1 MLLPLI
7 GPRLHGW
14 LDDLVALL
22 YVAGALILGLHG
34 LALTVALGGAAV
46 HFTLTRLT
54 NYPQGTLKLIPFR
67 VHAFI
72 ELSEGIAVLAA
83 TWLLVHDAAA
93 LERGF
98 LTVMGLT
105 QFGAFALSDYSWPPP
120 LSPR

>member
-7 GPRLHGW
+7 GSRLHGW

-22 YVAGALILGLHG
+22 YVAGALLLGLHG
-34 LALTVALGGAAV
+34 LALVVALGGAAV

-72 ELSEGIAVLAA
+72 ELTEGIAVLAA
-83 TWLLVHDAAA
+83 IWLLLHDATA

-105 QFGAFALSDYSWPPP
+105 QFGAFALSDYSWSPP
-120 LSPR
+120 LSSP